1 MFDFILLRSCLSV
14 FVSRDDAVSSTVSTP
29 VVVGKLSLAPHPVQ
43 NEGNCT
49 WIRGVDVA

>member
-1 MFDFILLRSCLSV
+1 MFDFILFDHVCLC